1 MFVNEICCK
10 EWNTLK
16 LPSTAGNGNI
26 LMQNHCH
33 CEGETAAHYFLGQYN
48 FEFRSESP
56 ASPQFTGL

>member
-10 EWNTLK
+10 EWNELK

-33 CEGETAAHYFLGQYN
+33 CEGETVTCVPCLNSIYMAMKCKCLVPSG
-48 FEFRSESP
+48 
-56 ASPQFTGL
+56 